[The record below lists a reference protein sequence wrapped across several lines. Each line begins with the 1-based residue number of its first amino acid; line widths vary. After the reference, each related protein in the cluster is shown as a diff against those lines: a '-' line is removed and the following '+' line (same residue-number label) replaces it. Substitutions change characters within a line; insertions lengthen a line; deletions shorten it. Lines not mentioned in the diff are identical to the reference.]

1 MSRSADEVNKLTE
14 STYKTVMDQFNPGL
28 RNLVNLGKNYE
39 KSVAAMILAG
49 KLYFDAMS
57 KIGENAAVSPVSREL
72 GVVLTDISEVH
83 RKVHLEL
90 EENFK
95 RFHREIISELERKTE
110 MDVKYMTA
118 TFKRYQIEHKMKQDF
133 LERSQ
138 SDLKKLRRKSQGK
151 NANKYETKESECLET
166 LTSRQMDMQLF
177 IADGCKE
184 ALLEEKRR
192 FCFLVDKHCMFSY
205 QYASFH
211 EKARDMLTAKLNSWQ
226 DRCNDASDMP
236 DSILSMID
244 GLRTPITITPLPS
257 PSPSRHSLNM
267 AAPPAPPLKAQ
278 TSPLANM
285 FTHENNT
292 TTVTSATKNSM
303 GHVSSE
309 EHNLARSVSV
319 ATGLNNIVKRTR
331 VRTVF
336 PHTAGSNSTLLSFE
350 EGDVIALLIPDE
362 RDGWMYGELEKNGKR
377 GWFPSSYCRALSE
390 PLVNNNSVSAAPYR
404 SRSVVNLHHQD
415 TETDEATMVLPPAD
429 YSGPQRNAIKNN
441 TSAVATNYNHKH
453 SPTPSAASSSSSSDP
468 HTAVQPNGTS
478 KSQPAFLAGGNPF
491 STIRLRPTV
500 TNDRSAPA
508 I

>member
-1 MSRSADEVNKLTE
+1 MSRCAEEVNKLTE
-14 STYKTVMDQFNPGL
+14 STYKNVMEQFNPGL

-39 KSVAAMILAG
+39 KSVAAMTLAG

-72 GVVLTDISEVH
+72 GVVLMEISEVH

-95 RFHREIISELERKTE
+95 RFHREIIAELEKKTD

-118 TFKRYQIEHKMKQDF
+118 TFKRYQMEHKMKQDS

-151 NANKYETKESECLET
+151 NANKYESKESECLET

-205 QYASFH
+205 QITSFH
-211 EKARDMLTAKLNSWQ
+211 DKARDILSAKLSSWQ
-226 DRCNDASDMP
+226 DQCNDATNMP
-236 DSILSMID
+236 ESILTMIE
-244 GLRTPITITPLPS
+244 GLRTPVSITPMPS
-257 PSPSRHSLNM
+257 PSPSRHSVNIVD
-267 AAPPAPPLKAQ
+267 PPAPSQKAQ
-278 TSPLANM
+278 TSPLVNM
-285 FTHENNT
+285 FNQENNT
-292 TTVTSATKNSM
+292 SSIHTTTNNSTDH
-303 GHVSSE
+303 GNSDDS
-309 EHNLARSVSV
+309 NLAICVCRHS
-319 ATGLNNIVKRTR
+319 GLNNMVKRPR
-331 VRTVF
+331 VRTIF
-336 PHTAGSNSTLLSFE
+336 PHTAGNNSTLLSFD
-350 EGDVIALLIPDE
+350 EGDVIILLIPDE

-377 GWFPSSYCRALSE
+377 GWFPSSYCRALTE
-390 PLVNNNSVSAAPYR
+390 PLVNNNSVSVAPYR

-429 YSGPQRNAIKNN
+429 YCDTPQHSLIKNN
-441 TSAVATNYNHKH
+441 TSSTNNNHQH
-453 SPTPSAASSSSSSDP
+453 SPTPSAASSSSSDQ
-468 HTAVQPNGTS
+468 TTMTQPNGIS
-478 KSQPAFLAGGNPF
+478 RPPPAYLAGGNPF
-491 STIRLRPTV
+491 ATVRLRPTV
-500 TNDRSAPA
+500 TNDRSAPV